1 VTAGKEHLLDQL
13 ETEIGALIRRIRRV
27 VAERARSGHD
37 DLQVAAYFI
46 LANVAETGPK
56 RASAVVEEFGIDKG
70 AVSRQV
76 QALLELGLIER
87 TPDPEDRRAAILAI
101 TDEGARRL
109 ATVSDKRRAELL
121 GRLSTWSSEELADFV
136 GALSR
141 YNAALETSH

>member
-1 VTAGKEHLLDQL
+1 VADDETVRSLEHEMGVLVRRLRR
-13 ETEIGALIRRIRRV
+13 LI
-27 VAERARSGHD
+27 AERARLVHP
-37 DLQVAAYFI
+37 DLAPVGYSMLVA
-46 LANVAETGPK
+46 LQDEPR
-56 RASAVVEEFGIDKG
+56 RASDLVDLFSIDKG